1 MGDTIGRRVSSV
13 FETRRSSDC
22 RLSAR
27 GNIVTDG
34 LSSESQVEYAET
46 DTVVDLQ
53 DRVKRHLEEGDR
65 EAVLETLVDLRF
77 IVDTGR
83 SPETMT
89 DQERESIRRELGEE
103 YDDLDELGDALEHF
117 EPGSIT

>member
-1 MGDTIGRRVSSV
+1 M
-13 FETRRSSDC
+13 
-22 RLSAR
+22 
-27 GNIVTDG
+27 TDG

>member
-1 MGDTIGRRVSSV
+1 
-13 FETRRSSDC
+13 
-22 RLSAR
+22 
-27 GNIVTDG
+27 VTDG